1 MDSEIDAFRKSN
13 NINDPAIWST
23 AAKDREARAMA
34 TT

>member
-13 NINDPAIWST
+13 NINPAIWST